1 MVVIKSGIIVM
12 LILMI
17 RKICW
22 KCISRR
28 LQYSLWLLAV
38 IYMLLGSIV
47 SIPSAFSIENTLN
60 DLMPVAMESKTGSDY
75 FDTYS
80 EKSQRTESPETA
92 DASETGTES
101 NVDPGRI
108 NSESNLD
115 SKISLDNRIKQSWQI
130 IRIAGQIAF
139 FMFFFIS
146 NLVFYFRCRNNRIIY
161 DDGSKVGLR
170 IYLMDDIGSPFLFGR
185 SIYLDSMHLKD
196 GTIVKH
202 MVVHEYAHY
211 RLHDNIWVVVR
222 LLCFAL
228 NWFNPFMWIANGYM
242 KQDSELACD
251 EEAIS
256 LLGDN
261 ERNEYGHTLINVAKA
276 KRKNH
281 TVTVTTSM
289 SGSMRKMR
297 ERINSISLTR
307 RSNKIFAAIAVIC
320 MFFVTGFS
328 FTTKNEPVVIS
339 DDVDKTQIDTD
350 VNKNDTSDK
359 KIGEIPKPTLSSES
373 NFSNDTSGN
382 YNNSVKYYDGYYYF
396 SDTEGLKK
404 LDKDLKESVVI
415 AEGNVSLG
423 NVYHEHLYYMRRPA
437 EGVNETGIFRINL
450 LTDTEEKLAPWT
462 DDMWMSNG
470 IYADQSVLYM
480 GSANGCYGFA
490 IGDDNTDDVE
500 TITTKFSSDMG
511 RCGITEGNAGF
522 PFGFL
527 NTYIMQGKLVV
538 YEDSGISV
546 YDVGTATL
554 GFHIDNCSTD
564 VLMFDKGIVYKDNEQ
579 NIYYK
584 EWTGNDPIIV
594 YSTADG
600 NPPVNYGTID
610 WDYIYGFIED
620 GDASEL
626 IRIGLDG
633 KAEEIRRFPGI
644 KKAVELGL
652 SVNNGVLSYW
662 DDGSIVFE
670 DVNIN

>member
-1 MVVIKSGIIVM
+1 MVVIKSGIIVI
-12 LILMI
+12 LILTI
-17 RKICW
+17 RKACW
-22 KCISRR
+22 KYISRR

-47 SIPSAFSIENTLN
+47 SIPSTFAIENTLN
-60 DLMPVAMESKTGSDY
+60 DLLPVVMESRTVSNY

-80 EKSQRTESPETA
+80 EKSQRIESLESA
-92 DASETGTES
+92 DASKTQAGS
-101 NVDPGRI
+101 NVDSGRI
-108 NSESNLD
+108 NSEKNLE
-115 SKISLDNRIKQSWQI
+115 SQISLYNRIKQSWQI

-139 FMFFFIS
+139 VMFFFIS
-146 NLVFYFRCRNNRIIY
+146 NLVFYFRCRNNRILY

-185 SIYLDSMHLKD
+185 SIYLDSMNLKD
-196 GTIVKH
+196 GAIVRH

-256 LLGDN
+256 ILGDD
-261 ERNEYGHTLINVAKA
+261 ERNGYGHTLINVAKA
-276 KRKNH
+276 KSNNH
-281 TVTVTTSM
+281 PITATTSM

-307 RSNKIFAAIAVIC
+307 RNNKIFAAIAVVC
-320 MFFVTGFS
+320 MFFVTGCS
-328 FTTKNEPVVIS
+328 FTTEMEAAVKS
-339 DDVDKTQIDTD
+339 DDVGRTQINPDD
-350 VNKNDTSDK
+350 NGKDIYDEEVG
-359 KIGEIPKPTLSSES
+359 KIPNPTVSSERD
-373 NFSNDTSGN
+373 FSNDTSGN
-382 YNNSVKYYDGYYYF
+382 YYNSVKYYDGYYYF

-404 LDKDLKESVVI
+404 LDKDLNESVVI

-423 NVYHEHLYYMRRPA
+423 NVNDEYLYYMRRPV
-437 EGVNETGIFRINL
+437 EGVNETGIFRISL
-450 LTDTEEKLAPWT
+450 ATDTEEKLVSWT

-470 IYADQSVLYM
+470 IYADQSVLYV
-480 GSANGCYGFA
+480 GFANGCYGFA
-490 IGDDNTDDVE
+490 IGDSKTNDSERIPTE
-500 TITTKFSSDMG
+500 FSSDMG

-527 NTYIMQGKLVV
+527 NTYVMRGKIVV
-538 YEDSGISV
+538 YVDSGIYV
-546 YDVGTATL
+546 YDVETGSR
-554 GFHIDNCSTD
+554 GFNIDNCSTD
-564 VLMFDKGIVYKDNEQ
+564 ILMFDKGMVYKDNEQ
-579 NIYYK
+579 NIHYI
-584 EWTGNDPIIV
+584 EWTGNDPIII
-594 YSTADG
+594 YSTAGG

-610 WDYIYGFIED
+610 QDYLYGFIEND
-620 GDASEL
+620 DASEL
-626 IRIGLDG
+626 VRISLDG
-633 KAEEIRRFPGI
+633 KKEEIKRFPGV

-662 DDGSIVFE
+662 DSGSIIFE
-670 DVNIN
+670 DVKIN